1 MQTIFFILSLA
12 LPMAVLAQAPAY
24 NGFPPP
30 AAVPADPVQP
40 EASPAPAAVPAEK
53 KEEPAPPVA
62 GGMNKYDPYL
72 DNHMRAPAPEA
83 GLGLFGMKIK
93 DVEQVLRQYG
103 AKNYSY
109 AFGKYSRMTISAYLV
124 TMYFDRERRLG
135 GVAIEPKPPY
145 QAIAPDARKFFF
157 DLFLKDGDLSKF
169 RAVIANDRLEL
180 KYSERQ

>member
-1 MQTIFFILSLA
+1 
-12 LPMAVLAQAPAY
+12 MAVLAQAPAY